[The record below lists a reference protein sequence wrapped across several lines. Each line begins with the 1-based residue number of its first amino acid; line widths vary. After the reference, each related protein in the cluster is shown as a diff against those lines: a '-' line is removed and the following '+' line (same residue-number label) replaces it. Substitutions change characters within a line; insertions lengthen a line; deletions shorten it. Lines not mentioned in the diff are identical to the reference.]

1 MILVPMTVEALIV
14 NRFGNS
20 REYADIAVNYELLNG
35 VSLLGGVIEPQ
46 PFKKRAAPGAGVHLH
61 FILPDGL
68 TPRAWRR
75 KMALTIPQCRT
86 VTL

>member
-46 PFKKRAAPGAGVHLH
+46 PFKKRAAPGAGLASREKAENG
-61 FILPDGL
+61 F
-68 TPRAWRR
+68 
-75 KMALTIPQCRT
+75 
-86 VTL
+86 

>member
-46 PFKKRAAPGAGVHLH
+46 PLRKRRARGRRPSAFYSAGRADPGHG
-61 FILPDGL
+61 DGKWL
-68 TPRAWRR
+68 
-75 KMALTIPQCRT
+75 
-86 VTL
+86 